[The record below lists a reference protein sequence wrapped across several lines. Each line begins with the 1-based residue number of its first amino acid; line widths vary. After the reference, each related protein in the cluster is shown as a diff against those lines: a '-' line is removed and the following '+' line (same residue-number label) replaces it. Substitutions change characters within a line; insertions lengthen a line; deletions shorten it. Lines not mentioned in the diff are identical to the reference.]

1 MQVFHCRRIYIHTLT
16 RPLLITDANHD
27 TTLIH
32 APTFNQHPT
41 LKGYLNKYTN
51 VAKGYST
58 RWFVLRGGILSYYR
72 HQADETVASRGSIS
86 MKNAALKSTHD
97 RLRFEVHCIPAAQHD
112 PPGQKWYLK
121 ANHPVEAARWIQ
133 ALERSIQYLARD
145 RARSS
150 AEDLA
155 RRKSAESD
163 RPTLSFLKK
172 AARSGG
178 SVMREVR
185 DFASMSRGDLS
196 VRSISVGGHPNMR
209 DSISTQAA
217 EMVHALQD
225 AGDETEDN
233 ISSTGDSVTTNVKE
247 PPHELGFALHANSV
261 TAQLEL
267 TAQLVAQMGLGAKS
281 VASLPSSSASSASFS
296 SSSALSESISSL
308 QSLVQEYIGMVSERE
323 KWFRRRLGEE
333 QNRQQVWE
341 ESLKVVVKEGEDLE
355 KELRARSRKKGSGP
369 PETFASP
376 LLPPPPLLPPSIPA
390 VATPAVAPPAVPE
403 AEPPVLPPRRASISS
418 SHHTTDEEDEFFDAI
433 EANNLPNLVVHSSF
447 APSSPAGQMYATDMA
462 ACYAGYAQLRT
473 QLAIS
478 ADNRPST
485 SLWSVLK
492 HSIGKD
498 LTRISFPVFFNEPT
512 SMLQR
517 MAEDMEFS
525 ECLDAAAKE
534 GDALRRIAYVA
545 AFAMS
550 NYSSTIGRIAKPF
563 NPMLVRPI
571 SLFCMCNA
579 GFNGT
584 RRARR
589 LSMSGWTSSTGTCR
603 SK

>member
-1 MQVFHCRRIYIHTLT
+1 M
-16 RPLLITDANHD
+16 
-27 TTLIH
+27 
-32 APTFNQHPT
+32 
-41 LKGYLNKYTN
+41 
-51 VAKGYST
+51 
-58 RWFVLRGGILSYYR
+58 
-72 HQADETVASRGSIS
+72 
-86 MKNAALKSTHD
+86 
-97 RLRFEVHCIPAAQHD
+97 
-112 PPGQKWYLK
+112 
-121 ANHPVEAARWIQ
+121 
-133 ALERSIQYLARD
+133 
-145 RARSS
+145 
-150 AEDLA
+150 
-155 RRKSAESD
+155 
-163 RPTLSFLKK
+163 
-172 AARSGG
+172 
-178 SVMREVR
+178 
-185 DFASMSRGDLS
+185 
-196 VRSISVGGHPNMR
+196 
-209 DSISTQAA
+209 
-217 EMVHALQD
+217 
-225 AGDETEDN
+225 
-233 ISSTGDSVTTNVKE
+233 
-247 PPHELGFALHANSV
+247 
-261 TAQLEL
+261 
-267 TAQLVAQMGLGAKS
+267 
-281 VASLPSSSASSASFS
+281 
-296 SSSALSESISSL
+296 
-308 QSLVQEYIGMVSERE
+308 
-323 KWFRRRLGEE
+323 
-333 QNRQQVWE
+333 
-341 ESLKVVVKEGEDLE
+341 
-355 KELRARSRKKGSGP
+355 
-369 PETFASP
+369 
-376 LLPPPPLLPPSIPA
+376 
-390 VATPAVAPPAVPE
+390 PE

-447 APSSPAGQMYATDMA
+447 APSSPAAQMYATDMA

>member
-1 MQVFHCRRIYIHTLT
+1 
-16 RPLLITDANHD
+16 
-27 TTLIH
+27 
-32 APTFNQHPT
+32 
-41 LKGYLNKYTN
+41 
-51 VAKGYST
+51 
-58 RWFVLRGGILSYYR
+58 
-72 HQADETVASRGSIS
+72 

-145 RARSS
+145 RVQSS

-155 RRKSAESD
+155 RRKSVESD

-178 SVMREVR
+178 SVVREVR

-209 DSISTQAA
+209 DSISTHAA
-217 EMVHALQD
+217 ETVHALQD

-267 TAQLVAQMGLGAKS
+267 IAQLVAQMGLGAKS
-281 VASLPSSSASSASFS
+281 VSSLPSSSASSASFS

-308 QSLVQEYIGMVSERE
+308 HSLVQEYIGMVSERE

-355 KELRARSRKKGSGP
+355 KELRARSRKKGGAP
-369 PETFASP
+369 PDTIALP
-376 LLPPPPLLPPSIPA
+376 LLPPPLSPPPPPPSIPA
-390 VATPAVAPPAVPE
+390 VATPAVATPAVAPPE
-403 AEPPVLPPRRASISS
+403 AEQPVLPPRRASISS
-418 SHHTTDEEDEFFDAI
+418 HHTTDDEDEFFDAI
-433 EANNLPNLVVHSSF
+433 ETNNLPNLVVHSSF
-447 APSSPAGQMYATDMA
+447 APSSPAAQMYATDMA

-563 NPMLVRPI
+563 NPMLVRSV
-571 SLFCMCNA
+571 SLSYMQC
-579 GFNGT
+579 GIYGT
-584 RRARR
+584 HRVRRS
-589 LSMSGWTSSTGTCR
+589 SMSG
-603 SK
+603 